1 MTTIWGPHVWNFL
14 HIFCEKVNSNKFYKK
29 KEDIFDIIQ
38 NICENL
44 PCPEC
49 SSDAKNLLNS
59 YPLISNVKNKEDL
72 KMYIYHFHNKINEKL
87 IKENYIIEGLEKYKA
102 GNLNISLNNYLLA
115 IENNNKPNEKLLLH
129 RFTMSRTIKK
139 IKEFINNNNDL
150 FE

>member
-14 HIFCEKVNSNKFYKK
+14 HIFCEKVNSNKFYEKK
-29 KEDIFDIIQ
+29 KDIFDIIQ
-38 NICENL
+38 NICANL

-49 SSDAKNLLNS
+49 SSDALSLLNN
-59 YPLISNVKNKEDL
+59 YPLISNVKSKEDL
-72 KMYIYHFHNKINEKL
+72 KMYIYHFHNKVNEKL
-87 IKENYIIEGLEKYKA
+87 TKESYIIEDLEKYKA

-129 RFTMSRTIKK
+129 RFTISRTIKK
-139 IKEFINNNNDL
+139 IKEFIKNNNDL